1 VGIGSN
7 TGTIVSSCHNRSTV
21 FGYRGG
27 SGGMM
32 NINGRIVMFIERRLI
47 MKIIRSSFG
56 PPVPVGTATSGETQI
71 KSR

>member
-1 VGIGSN
+1 MGIGSN

-47 MKIIRSSFG
+47 MKIIRSSSFECRKN
-56 PPVPVGTATSGETQI
+56 SD
-71 KSR
+71 K